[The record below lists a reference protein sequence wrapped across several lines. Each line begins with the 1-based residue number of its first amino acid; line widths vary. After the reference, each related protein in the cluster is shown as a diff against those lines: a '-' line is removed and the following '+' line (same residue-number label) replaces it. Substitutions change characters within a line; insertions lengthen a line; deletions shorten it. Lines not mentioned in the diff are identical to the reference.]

1 MESLSN
7 DKEQYAVRNI
17 YCESLWTPKHA
28 ASFMSCP
35 HHGYQSM
42 KLSCPHCPP
51 VGPLIPA
58 SHKSSPGCRTTS
70 GSYPLPSELQVPLTS
85 AHSPPDPVRA
95 HSRRS
100 IDPTSPAKSPVPS
113 PLQSHRR
120 RRLLGRAPSPVEP
133 DNPLSDSRQHRS
145 RVCVS
150 TRSQRETHSCKGN
163 LASLIIRDSIF

>member
-1 MESLSN
+1 MESLSY
-7 DKEQYAVRNI
+7 DKEQYVVRNI

-35 HHGYQSM
+35 HHGWQSM
-42 KLSCPHCPP
+42 KPYSWVALIAHQW
-51 VGPLIPA
+51 GPLFLIPA

-70 GSYPLPSELQVPLTS
+70 GSYPPPSELQVPLTS

-145 RVCVS
+145 WVYVS
-150 TRSQRETHSCKGN
+150 TRSQRED
-163 LASLIIRDSIF
+163 SLQR

>member
-1 MESLSN
+1 MNL
-7 DKEQYAVRNI
+7 
-17 YCESLWTPKHA
+17 CEHLIHELPSSWLTEHEA
-28 ASFMSCP
+28 IFMSCP
-35 HHGYQSM
+35 IAHQW
-42 KLSCPHCPP
+42 
-51 VGPLIPA
+51 GPLFLIPA

-70 GSYPLPSELQVPLTS
+70 GSYPPPSELQVPLTS

-145 RVCVS
+145 RVYVS
-150 TRSQRETHSCKGN
+150 TRSQRED
-163 LASLIIRDSIF
+163 SLQR

>member
-1 MESLSN
+1 MKWHLLNSRIGYRKLIQWQRTLRSKKHLLWIFVNTIMPTSWLTEHES
-7 DKEQYAVRNI
+7 
-17 YCESLWTPKHA
+17 
-28 ASFMSCP
+28 SFM
-35 HHGYQSM
+35 
-42 KLSCPHCPP
+42 SCPHCPP

-70 GSYPLPSELQVPLTS
+70 GSYPPPSELQVPLTS

-145 RVCVS
+145 RVYVS
-150 TRSQRETHSCKGN
+150 TRSQRED
-163 LASLIIRDSIF
+163 SLQR